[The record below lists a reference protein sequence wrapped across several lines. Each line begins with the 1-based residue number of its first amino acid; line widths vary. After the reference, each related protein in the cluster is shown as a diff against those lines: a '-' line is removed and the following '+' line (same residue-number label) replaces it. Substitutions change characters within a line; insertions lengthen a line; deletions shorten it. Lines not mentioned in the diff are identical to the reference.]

1 MIYWFGSDMKSEESD
16 GSLFDKE
23 AYNSDSINQDGFQID
38 NFILEQLFSASE
50 LKISINN
57 LQVATVLQQLLQAAT
72 VYWRQIIDSRM

>member
-38 NFILEQLFSASE
+38 NFILKQLFSASE

-72 VYWRQIIDSRM
+72 VY